1 MVFNK
6 RKFNVIMCF
15 TLVLICLAVV
25 FSTVDVSSLQSM
37 DDPDQSYA
45 EPDNPNGGDEPTD
58 PTTPT
63 DPSDEDEIPEEDEG
77 KFQKL
82 NVTFTNGWVALNYAL
97 GLLEDNDYKITF
109 SQQIEAKD
117 TTFNQTGTQ
126 KINKEIYNF
135 GGIGYVKA
143 IADGSDIP
151 LGMGEN
157 YTDYIV
163 VNSSSV
169 DYKRDGGNLTTSSI
183 DDYLAKYGY
192 LPNGI
197 PYTLNMSTAS
207 LSFNI
212 VRPKNGSAYYE
223 LNLTLNSKA
232 WAGYLVGLEATGGE
246 GSNPQ
251 MQSIVLT
258 IRIDKDYGYITS
270 LTATEKYTIK
280 RASFTANSNSTVM
293 MQFSYYGD
301 FQSKADE
308 IKSQLA

>member
-1 MVFNK
+1 
-6 RKFNVIMCF
+6 MCF

-63 DPSDEDEIPEEDEG
+63 DPSDEIPEEDEG

-117 TTFNQTGTQ
+117 TTFNQGGIQ
-126 KINKEIYNF
+126 KINKEIYNV
-135 GGIGYVKA
+135 GGIGYVKTV
-143 IADGSDIP
+143 ADGSDIP